1 MKTVILT
8 ALYCTVLYFTVLYCT
23 GAGVWSVVLALV
35 TLPLLPNRLLLSPRS
50 LGPVSGL
57 MLLATA
63 LLQVRCDWSRHNT
76 AHL

>member
-1 MKTVILT
+1 M
-8 ALYCTVLYFTVLYCT
+8 
-23 GAGVWSVVLALV
+23 WSVVLALL

-50 LGPVSGL
+50 LAPVSGL

-63 LLQVRCDWSRHNT
+63 LLQVRCDWSRHNA

>member
-1 MKTVILT
+1 M
-8 ALYCTVLYFTVLYCT
+8 
-23 GAGVWSVVLALV
+23 WSVVLALL

-50 LGPVSGL
+50 LAPVSGL

-63 LLQVRCDWSRHNT
+63 LLQVRCDWSHHSA